1 MRINH
6 NIAALNTYRQYN
18 NANAAQSKSM
28 EKLSSGLRINNA
40 ADDAAGLAIS
50 EKMRGQVRGLNQA
63 SRNAQDGVSLI
74 KTAEGALSE
83 TTDILQRMRELAVQS
98 SNDTNTDSDRKELQK
113 EVDQLSQEITRI
125 STDTEFNTKKLINGD
140 AKDVAFHIG
149 ANEDQNVKLTINNMD
164 ASALKVTGQ
173 TGDKKDLDGND
184 AIEIRND
191 RGEAV
196 TVKFTAAKT
205 GANDTAVDKTTAEV
219 SSDGKTVT
227 VTLAQEAGD
236 TTNAG
241 AITAKQ
247 QDVLDAL
254 NSTNGAVVATAKAGE
269 DLTADAT
276 VGNATTTLTTSTADN
291 TKGINIS
298 DQKSASAAIKTISS
312 AIEAVSGERAKLGA
326 FQNRLDHTINNL
338 STSSENL
345 TAAESRIRDVDYA
358 LAA

>member
-28 EKLSSGLRINNA
+28 EKLSSGQRINNA

-149 ANEDQNVKLTINNMD
+149 ANGDQNVKLTINNMD

-173 TGDKKDLDGND
+173 TGEKTALDGND

-191 RGEAV
+191 RGEEV
-196 TVKFTAAKT
+196 TVTFKTAGDKDA
-205 GANDTAVDKTTAEV
+205 AAVDKTTAEV

-227 VTLAQEAGD
+227 VTLAQAKGD
-236 TTNAG
+236 GTDPG
-241 AITAKQ
+241 AIAAKQ

-254 NSTNGAVVATAKAGE
+254 NSTGGAVVATAKAGG
-269 DLTADAT
+269 DLSTAAT
-276 VGNATTTLTTSTADN
+276 VGNDTKTSTTATGDN
-291 TKGINIS
+291 TKGIDIS
-298 DQKSASAAIKTISS
+298 NQKSASDAIKTISS
-312 AIEAVSGERAKLGA
+312 AIETVSGERAKLGA